1 MAINCNEGGRRI
13 WLALVVL
20 QGIVTA
26 GIAITIIWTVFS
38 SHTGVP
44 VSELL
49 FALLGS
55 ACGSMYLSIGLGQK
69 FGKDSDLGAF
79 DTLVLC
85 WLPIAAFIAF
95 CLYLGGLIATS
106 QEWTPPF
113 LSDVFRNFFFAII
126 ATPIGGLVVFVVP
139 LLPFMLLGWVFEGF
153 GSKN

>member
-1 MAINCNEGGRRI
+1 MAGGRRI

-26 GIAITIIWTVFS
+26 GIAITIWIGFNSIVFS

-44 VSELL
+44 ASELHV
-49 FALLGS
+49 ALLGS
-55 ACGSMYLSIGLGQK
+55 ACGSMYLSIGLGQE
-69 FGKDSDLGAF
+69 FGKDSNLGAF

-85 WLPIAAFIAF
+85 WLPIAALIAF
-95 CLYLGGLIATS
+95 CVHLGGLMATS
-106 QEWTPPF
+106 GGWTPPF
-113 LSDVFRNFFFAII
+113 LSGVFRNFFGALI
-126 ATPIGGLVVFVVP
+126 ATPIGGFVIFVVP